1 MNGPKHEAPPP
12 VAAWVLGWLLADA
25 WDTRLGDYEE
35 YFNERA
41 ATDGTRAARCWYRG
55 QVLRLL
61 PDRLYEKAFW
71 GSVMFK
77 SYLLLGVRNLRKD
90 KVASL
95 INLVGLSAAVA
106 CAVALFLLLQEI
118 NTHDDFHTNGDR
130 IFLVGH
136 TTSGEGPG
144 DEAGNAGSE
153 RWGTAP
159 TPLGPLLAADLTHR

>member
-1 MNGPKHEAPPP
+1 
-12 VAAWVLGWLLADA
+12 
-25 WDTRLGDYEE
+25 
-35 YFNERA
+35 
-41 ATDGTRAARCWYRG
+41 
-55 QVLRLL
+55 
-61 PDRLYEKAFW
+61 
-71 GSVMFK
+71 MFK